1 MPKPVDG
8 LGACYL
14 RLADGTVH
22 PLRVYDGGIGT
33 DGNRMFCLF
42 VSPDAGEVELTKGC
56 GIEIDR
62 LPGKSTAQL
71 GMSQDADT
79 GRMYAVPDP
88 FAESAAE

>member
-1 MPKPVDG
+1 MAEPVDG

-14 RLADGTVH
+14 RLPDGTAH
-22 PLRVYDGGIGT
+22 PLRVYDGGIGE

-56 GIEIDR
+56 GMEIDR

-71 GMSQDADT
+71 GMLQDADT
-79 GRMYAVPDP
+79 GRVYAAPDP
-88 FAESAAE
+88 FAAGAAE